1 MIELRNVWFSYF
13 EDEYV
18 LRDVNLSFEKGIT
31 IIMGPNGSGK
41 TTLLKVA
48 SLIYKATKGQV
59 TVNGIDYWSLS
70 EGERLKIRRRIVYVH
85 EKPTLL
91 RGSALENVAYGLTI
105 RGIKETEARES
116 ALEVM
121 SELGIAHLANRR
133 DVNRLSAGEKQLIA
147 IARALVLNPDYLF
160 LDEPLAHLH
169 LTKRKN
175 IVELLEKLKSKT
187 TIVISSHDP
196 IPLLTIADRIVIL
209 EEGKITHIG
218 SPKELLEELYT

>member
-59 TVNGIDYWSLS
+59 TVDGIDYWSLS
-70 EGERLKIRRRIVYVH
+70 EGEKLKIRRRIVYVH
-85 EKPTLL
+85 EKPVLL
-91 RGSALENVAYGLTI
+91 RGSALENVAYGLSI
-105 RGIKETEARES
+105 RGVKETGAKEK

-121 SELGIAHLANRR
+121 SKLGIAHLANRR
-133 DVNRLSAGEKQLIA
+133 GVNKLSAGEKQLIA
-147 IARALVLNPDYLF
+147 IARALVLNPDYMF

-196 IPLLTIADRIVIL
+196 IPLLAIADRIVIL
-209 EEGKITHIG
+209 EEGKITRIG